1 MPLIINQG
9 KQDTSNDA
17 KSYAPVVQ
25 RNALVQIVEI
35 KLDQNLS
42 NTLVL
47 NMQVLD
53 GENKNRYVVDRITF
67 DPTSKLSWKYR
78 NVRRA
83 VGFPYNENESANIDI
98 ERILLN
104 KAMRVDLGT
113 KDGIDKTGNPKTYQT
128 INYKPAQTAEL
139 PETKTPAAAQPV
151 KENPLA
157 EPQPAAKQTNQDDFD
172 W

>member
-9 KQDTSNDA
+9 KQDTSND
-17 KSYAPVVQ
+17 KKTYAPIVQ

-35 KLDQNLS
+35 KLDENLD

-83 VGFPYNENESANIDI
+83 VGVPYSETESANIDV
-98 ERILLN
+98 EAILLN

-113 KDGIDKTGNPKTYQT
+113 KDGIDRLGNAKTYQT
-128 INYKPAQTAEL
+128 INYKPLAQVDV
-139 PETKTPAAAQPV
+139 PEVKTEKPKLV
-151 KENPLA
+151 EKENPLLKPQTTTA
-157 EPQPAAKQTNQDDFD
+157 ETNQDDFN